1 MIINKRGIGLV
12 EVEEKREERREKR
25 EERRRNA
32 ESQRDQRKS
41 EVVIIYV
48 LIFMGGGGTLVEG
61 IRRLF
66 QRRASNSVETHNNA
80 NNSRVYVRDLRAQLP
95 SIPNH
100 HHLVDPDFDFSTL
113 KPIKVPAQIPFRPS
127 SMDLHKKVI
136 FSSPHLFFFLPATS
150 FLFSFPFLFHL
161 FYWVLLKFRFL
172 FFPNP
177 LLYRLL

>member
-1 MIINKRGIGLV
+1 
-12 EVEEKREERREKR
+12 
-25 EERRRNA
+25 
-32 ESQRDQRKS
+32 
-41 EVVIIYV
+41 
-48 LIFMGGGGTLVEG
+48 MGGGGTLVEG

-127 SMDLHKKVI
+127 SMDLHKKMGVYQPEGAD
-136 FSSPHLFFFLPATS
+136 FLDQDVSRKKCPHLICDVVGTRLPWMQETRE
-150 FLFSFPFLFHL
+150 
-161 FYWVLLKFRFL
+161 K
-172 FFPNP
+172 
-177 LLYRLL
+177 